1 LIILLIKHKKI
12 TLLFVGLRWSSV
24 PQRVNQPME
33 TKRSWWNW
41 LF

>member
-1 LIILLIKHKKI
+1 
-12 TLLFVGLRWSSV
+12 V